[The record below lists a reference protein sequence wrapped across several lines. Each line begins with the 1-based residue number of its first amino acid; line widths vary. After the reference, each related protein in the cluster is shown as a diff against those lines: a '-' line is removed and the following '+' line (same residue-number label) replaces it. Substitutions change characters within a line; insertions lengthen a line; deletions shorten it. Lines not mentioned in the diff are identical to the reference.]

1 MPAITNSNGLLF
13 CGQNDQGFAIDG
25 RTYFWPVTTGLKWG
39 LGISKLGPL
48 TDMDLKQ
55 MYLDIWKE
63 IAGVIDFKVEFTPN
77 YRSANFLVLSRRL
90 DGPSGVLAQAGI
102 PMPNFDQTSQLD
114 VEWDDAES
122 YGIFEN
128 APQGKVDA
136 YRIGLHEALHW
147 LGLGHGP
154 IDPRDPCLI
163 EPQYNPRIRH
173 LQARDKK
180 ELLRRYKP
188 ALTPTDPLPPPGTP
202 DPTGVWV
209 FIPGGKA
216 QATAPA

>member
-1 MPAITNSNGLLF
+1 MAQLASSDGLLF
-13 CGQNDQGFAIDG
+13 CGQNNQGFQING

-48 TDMDLKQ
+48 SDMDLKG
-55 MYLDIWKE
+55 MYTDIFAE
-63 IAGVIDFKVEFTPN
+63 IAGVIDFKVEYTSN
-77 YRSANFLVLSRRL
+77 ARAANFVVLSRRL
-90 DGPSGVLAQAGI
+90 DGPSGTLAQAGI
-102 PMPNFDQTSQLD
+102 PMPNFDGNSQLQ
-114 VEWDDAES
+114 VEWDDSES
-122 YGIFEN
+122 YGLFEN

-147 LGLGHGP
+147 LGLGHGA

-173 LQARDKK
+173 LQPRDKK

-188 ALTPTDPLPPPGTP
+188 ALSPTTPLPPTGTP
-202 DPTGVWV
+202 DSSGIWIWV
-209 FIPGGKA
+209 PGGRA
-216 QATAPA
+216 QAGTPL